1 MKRCMEVEYRQSSK
15 YSDLIE
21 ICTVKLETCSGYGI
35 VSEYFGYKHPDGTI
49 NTYPSCIT
57 ECELCNSVICSIDKA
72 KQIYQSEK
80 DMYDRLNNICDD
92 S

>member
-1 MKRCMEVEYRQSSK
+1 MKQYEVEYRQSSK

-21 ICTVKLETCSGYGI
+21 IRTVKLETCDGYGV

-49 NTYPSCIT
+49 NTYPSHISVCG
-57 ECELCNSVICSIDKA
+57 LCNSVICSIERA
-72 KQIYQSEK
+72 KRIYQSEK
-80 DMYDRLNNICDD
+80 DMYDRLNNICND

>member
-1 MKRCMEVEYRQSSK
+1 MKRYEVEYRQSSK

-21 ICTVKLETCSGYGI
+21 IRTVKLETRDGYGI
-35 VSEYFGYKHPDGTI
+35 VSEYFGYKHPDGTT
-49 NTYPSCIT
+49 NVYPGYIT
-57 ECELCNSVICSIDKA
+57 ECGICNSVICSIDRA

-80 DMYDRLNNICDD
+80 NFLDSCICND